1 MLLGKSVL
9 KICSKFIGEHLCWSA
24 ILIKLQSNFIEITLQ
39 HGCPPVNLL
48 HVFRTPFLK
57 NTSVWLLL
65 KLFLSCLNLIL
76 TTSTLTFTFTLFCQF
91 IITFLEL
98 KNEKKTTVKSNYQ
111 KLENKKNGFKNLVLD
126 LIYLMIKLKTKLNS
140 ALILSTDK
148 PQI

>member
-1 MLLGKSVL
+1 MIPLR
-9 KICSKFIGEHLCWSA
+9 
-24 ILIKLQSNFIEITLQ
+24 
-39 HGCPPVNLL
+39 HGCSPVNLL

-126 LIYLMIKLKTKLNS
+126 LIYLMIKPKTKLNS